1 MGGYNNSTQH
11 LLEEMGRIA
20 LKVRLELIKRRL
32 GNNQQNRDGF
42 LGLYISEEEI
52 DRLLACTSSEPENDI
67 ASDLNSPA
75 IKSLIDRLNQ
85 AERQIAEKKVESQS
99 TGVVLRVVEL
109 GKIFQLTAFDIDA
122 LLICLLPELEPKYEK
137 LYSYLQDDVTK
148 KRPSVELVLNLL
160 CLSAEERLAARQAF
174 SPQAPLIKNY
184 LLQFD
189 DDVPSKLTPL
199 LAKSLKVDE
208 RILNYLLESDRIDPR
223 ILSFTQRAESHRKLA
238 DVILP
243 DDIKSQLVKL
253 MNREDKSLICYF
265 QGPYGVGKQTTV
277 EALCCEFDLP
287 LLIIDVRRLIASE
300 SPFDMAICLIS
311 REATLQNAALYWKYF
326 DALLADDQ
334 KLNLDILM
342 NRLKDSVMLNILS
355 GETEWEASDIWLE
368 KPFVQIQFPIPDYE
382 ARFQLWQLHLNGT
395 LPLIRDADLAALS
408 TKFLLSGGQIRDAV
422 VGARNRTLWRASE
435 KVSMEDLYVS
445 CRAQS
450 NRSLRAL
457 AQKVESRYTWDD
469 IVLPQEQMAQLHE
482 IVSYVQYRQLVYGEW
497 NFNEKL
503 SLGKGLNALF
513 AGPSGTGK
521 TMAAGIMANELKLD
535 MYKIDLS
542 TVVSKYIGETE
553 KNLRAIFKEAETS
566 NTILFFDEADALFGK
581 RSEVRDSHDRYA
593 NIEISYLLQK
603 MEEYEGIVILATNL
617 HKNMDE
623 AFVRRMHFVL
633 EFPSPEEEHRFH
645 IWSNIFPREAP
656 LDKSVDFRF
665 LARQFKITGGSIKNI
680 ALSASFLAADDG
692 SNITM
697 RHIIRA
703 TKREFQKMG
712 KLCSEADF
720 GKYYPL
726 VAITK

>member
-1 MGGYNNSTQH
+1 MGGYNSSTQH
-11 LLEEMGRIA
+11 LLEEMGRID
-20 LKVRLELIKRRL
+20 LKIRLELIKRRL
-32 GNNQQNRDGF
+32 VNNQQSRDGF

-52 DRLLACTSSEPENDI
+52 DRLLACTSFEPENDI

-75 IKSLIDRLNQ
+75 LESLIDRLNQ
-85 AERQIAEKKVESQS
+85 AERWIAERKAESQS
-99 TGVVLRVVEL
+99 AGVVLRVLEL
-109 GKIFQLTAFDIDA
+109 GKMFQLTAFDIDA
-122 LLICLLPELEPKYEK
+122 LLICLLPELELGYEK

-148 KRPSVELVLNLL
+148 KRPSVELVLRLL
-160 CLSAEERLAARQAF
+160 CLSAEERLVTRQAF
-174 SPQAPLIKNY
+174 SPQAPLIKNC

-189 DDVPSKLTPL
+189 DVSSKLTPL

-208 RILNYLLESDRIDPR
+208 RILNYLLESDEIDPR
-223 ILSFTQRAESHRKLA
+223 ILFCTQRAESHRKLA

-243 DDIKSQLVKL
+243 DDTKSQLVKL

-265 QGPYGVGKQTTV
+265 QGPYGVGKQTTA
-277 EALCCEFDLP
+277 EALCCESDLP

-300 SPFDMAICLIS
+300 LPFDMAICLIS

-342 NRLKDSVMLNILS
+342 NRLKDSTMLNILA
-355 GETEWEASDIWLE
+355 GEMEWEASDLRFE
-368 KPFVQIQFPIPDYE
+368 KPFIRIQFPIPEYE
-382 ARFQLWQLHLNGT
+382 SRFQLWQSHLNNH
-395 LPLIRDADLAALS
+395 LPIVQDVDLKALS
-408 TKFLLSGGQIRDAV
+408 NRFLLSGGQIRDAV
-422 VGARNRTLWRASE
+422 VGARNRTLWQASE

-450 NRSLRAL
+450 NRKLRTL

-497 NFNEKL
+497 NLDEKL

-513 AGPSGTGK
+513 AGSSGTGK
-521 TMAAGIMANELKLD
+521 TMAAGTMANELKLD

-553 KNLRAIFKEAETS
+553 KNLREIFKEAETS
-566 NTILFFDEADALFGK
+566 NSILFFDEADALFGK

-623 AFVRRMHFVL
+623 AFVRRMHFVV
-633 EFPSPEEEHRFH
+633 EFPSPEEEHRFR
-645 IWSNIFPREAP
+645 IWSNIFPKKAP
-656 LDKSVDFRF
+656 LDKSVDFKF
-665 LARQFKITGGSIKNI
+665 LAKQFKITGGSIKNI
-680 ALSASFLAADDG
+680 ALGASFLAADDG

-697 RHIIRA
+697 RHVIRA

-712 KLCSEADF
+712 KLYSKADF

-726 VAITK
+726 VASVK